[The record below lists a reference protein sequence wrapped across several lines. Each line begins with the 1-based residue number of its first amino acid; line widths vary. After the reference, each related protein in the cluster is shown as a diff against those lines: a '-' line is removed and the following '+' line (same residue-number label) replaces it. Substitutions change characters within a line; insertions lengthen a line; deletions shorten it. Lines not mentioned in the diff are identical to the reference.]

1 MTWTPLVSF
10 FVLIVIFSVG
20 NEISLKTHSVVSL
33 VLVSSVIHLICY
45 WTGIIPLDSVA
56 NTGMP
61 AMLASF
67 GLALMVT
74 NLGTMMDLNQLLA
87 EWKTLVIC
95 FSALLGLALMCF
107 TIGTWIFGR
116 EYALV
121 ASVPISGG
129 NVATTIIAEACEEAG
144 REDLA
149 GYAALVTTLQFLVG
163 MPVAAYFMKS
173 ELAIMQKKGRFLS
186 EERLHEGENP
196 LFYIERVVLWK
207 NAPEW
212 WTRPYPTLARLTFIA
227 VLSQIIS
234 QATPIPAAIC
244 WLILGIIGCQ
254 IGFLEKN
261 TLQTG
266 GFYGFLMIIQLSNI
280 PKLLSVVTF
289 ENFKAMLI
297 PVFGM
302 LFLGAGSL
310 AVFGTIVGK
319 LIKVTWRTAVSVS
332 LCAMFGYP
340 MTMLI
345 AEDAVATMEGT
356 EKEKIVAR
364 GYALP
369 KMLVGGFATVTIA
382 SVAFASIL
390 SPLIFR

>member
-10 FVLIVIFSVG
+10 FVLMVIFSIG
-20 NEISLKTHSVVSL
+20 NEISLKTRSVVSL
-33 VLVSSVIHLICY
+33 VLASSVIHLVCY
-45 WTGIIPLDSVA
+45 WTGVIPSDSVS

-61 AMLASF
+61 QMLAGF

-74 NLGTMMDLNQLLA
+74 NLGTMMDLNQLFA
-87 EWKTLVIC
+87 EWRTLVIC
-95 FSALLGLALMCF
+95 FSSLIGLSLVCF

-129 NVATTIIAEACEEAG
+129 NVATTIIASACEEAG

-163 MPVAAYFMKS
+163 MPAAAYFMKN
-173 ELAIMQKKGRFLS
+173 ELAIMHKKGRFLS
-186 EERLHEGENP
+186 EEKLHEGEKKIRH
-196 LFYIERVVLWK
+196 FERLVLWK
-207 NAPEW
+207 HVPGW
-212 WTRPYPTLARLTFIA
+212 WTRPYPMLSRLAFVA
-227 VLSQIIS
+227 VLSQLIS
-234 QATPIPAAIC
+234 QVTPIPSAIC
-244 WLILGIIGCQ
+244 WLILGIVGCQ
-254 IGFLEKN
+254 AGFLEKN
-261 TLQTG
+261 TLQAG
-266 GFYGFLMIIQLSNI
+266 GFYGFLMLIQLSNI
-280 PKLLSVVTF
+280 PKLLTAVTF
-289 ENFKAMLI
+289 ENFRALLI

-302 LFLGAGSL
+302 LLLGAGALS
-310 AVFGTIVGK
+310 VFGVIAGK
-319 LIKVTWRTAVSVS
+319 LLRVTWRTAISVS

-345 AEDAVATMEGT
+345 AEDAVAMMEGT
-356 EKEKIVAR
+356 EEEKIIAR

-369 KMLVGGFATVTIA
+369 KMLVGGFATVTLA
-382 SVAFASIL
+382 SVALAGII